1 MTGRTLLVMALL
13 LCAAGCSDEA
23 SDNRCEDED
32 PPKLAGLSDDIY
44 KAARASLEQTT
55 KVAEDGSKS
64 ETTSVSVSL
73 TDYTAFEIVSR
84 PLVPVGGFVSC
95 FQLTGSPQEK
105 CRGNPGGQCGST
117 TCGPQQVCINGA
129 CEDCVRQKLDADKV
143 SITGLAAGSIDL
155 ERKSEGSFR
164 KTPPPAAPLYGDG
177 TIAVSLTGR
186 SEAGFFPSTDL
197 QIEPP
202 TKMELTS
209 PQPNSRAGG
218 SDLSLEWVAGNG
230 ERIEI
235 TLLSTDTSQTDKVI
249 CLAADD
255 GCATIPAGALD
266 FIKANMTVADKI
278 RVIVKREKS
287 AVKNVAANTGMQIK
301 ATTRI
306 DFLLEQ

>member
-164 KTPPPAAPLYGDG
+164 KNSAARRAALWRWHHRGLSD
-177 TIAVSLTGR
+177 R
-186 SEAGFFPSTDL
+186 SQRSRLFFRARICKS
-197 QIEPP
+197 
-202 TKMELTS
+202 
-209 PQPNSRAGG
+209 SRRPKW
-218 SDLSLEWVAGNG
+218 S
-230 ERIEI
+230 
-235 TLLSTDTSQTDKVI
+235 
-249 CLAADD
+249 
-255 GCATIPAGALD
+255 
-266 FIKANMTVADKI
+266 
-278 RVIVKREKS
+278 
-287 AVKNVAANTGMQIK
+287 
-301 ATTRI
+301 
-306 DFLLEQ
+306 

>member
-1 MTGRTLLVMALL
+1 
-13 LCAAGCSDEA
+13 
-23 SDNRCEDED
+23 
-32 PPKLAGLSDDIY
+32 
-44 KAARASLEQTT
+44 
-55 KVAEDGSKS
+55 
-64 ETTSVSVSL
+64 
-73 TDYTAFEIVSR
+73 
-84 PLVPVGGFVSC
+84 
-95 FQLTGSPQEK
+95 
-105 CRGNPGGQCGST
+105 
-117 TCGPQQVCINGA
+117 
-129 CEDCVRQKLDADKV
+129 
-143 SITGLAAGSIDL
+143 
-155 ERKSEGSFR
+155 
-164 KTPPPAAPLYGDG
+164 
-177 TIAVSLTGR
+177 
-186 SEAGFFPSTDL
+186 
-197 QIEPP
+197 
-202 TKMELTS
+202 MELTS